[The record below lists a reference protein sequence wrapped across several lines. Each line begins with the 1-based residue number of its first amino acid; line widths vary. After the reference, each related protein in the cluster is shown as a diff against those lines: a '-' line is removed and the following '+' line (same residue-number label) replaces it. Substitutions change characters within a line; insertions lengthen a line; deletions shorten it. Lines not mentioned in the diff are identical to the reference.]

1 MVEMNKRFEQLLA
14 VRKIHGVAPQKM
26 ILNGSIATSSS
37 DPYTA
42 FADKAFLALHI
53 ALTEEELR
61 GDTNDVI
68 ARYRNEF
75 KQLVTIPDGR
85 VEVLYSTIRDIKYAA
100 IYCHCYSV
108 EAAKQL
114 YESLKKEYF
123 TE

>member
-1 MVEMNKRFEQLLA
+1 MVETTKRFEQLLA
-14 VRKIHGVAPQKM
+14 EKKIHGAAPQKM
-26 ILNGSIATSSS
+26 ILNGSIATSS

-42 FADKAFLALHI
+42 FADKGFLALHI
-53 ALTEEELR
+53 ALTEEELM
-61 GDTNDVI
+61 GDTNEVI

-85 VEVLYSTIRDIKYAA
+85 VEVLYSTIRGIKYAA
-100 IYCHCYSV
+100 IYCHCYTV
-108 EAAKQL
+108 EAAKHL